1 MEHTNIWQTIVYS
14 NTFNFAIFLGII
26 IYVAK
31 KIDVAKMIGSL
42 QEKIQ
47 KIIDDSKHAKNEAV
61 MALREAQNKTEN
73 VANEV
78 KTILEDA
85 SKTAGTMSEKIL
97 DEAKKQI
104 ENIEKNAQKNIEGET
119 QKLKK
124 NLSNMVSKASVKLM
138 KQNLQKKLNENKN
151 LHQNFIDE
159 AINEIE
165 KLEI

>member
-31 KIDVAKMIGSL
+31 KID
-42 QEKIQ
+42 
-47 KIIDDSKHAKNEAV
+47 EAV

-85 SKTAGTMSEKIL
+85 SKTAGTMGEKIL

-119 QKLKK
+119 L
-124 NLSNMVSKASVKLM
+124 KLM
-138 KQNLQKKLNENKN
+138 KKNLQKKLNENKN

>member
-42 QEKIQ
+42 QEKIE

-85 SKTAGTMSEKIL
+85 SKTAGTMGEKIL

-119 QKLKK
+119 L
-124 NLSNMVSKASVKLM
+124 KLM
-138 KQNLQKKLNENKN
+138 KKNLQKKLNENKN